1 MFLGRSN
8 EIIPRRAQ
16 AAFTLSEVVI
26 AVGLLAISFVSLYAG
41 MSAGF
46 AMTRVSRESL
56 RATQIMVEK
65 MEGIRLFNWNQ
76 VIASNMIP
84 ATFTER
90 YYPGLGNGQASGI
103 TYTGTIK
110 VTDPGSVNFYPPRSY
125 DTNMRVVSV
134 EIQWQSG
141 NVLRNRRMSTL
152 VSKNGLQNYVYDR

>member
-1 MFLGRSN
+1 MLLSRSN
-8 EIIPRRAQ
+8 EVTARRAQ

-26 AVGLLAISFVSLYAG
+26 AVGLLAISFISLYAG

-46 AMTRVSRESL
+46 AMTRVSRENL

-76 VIASNMIP
+76 VTLSNMIP
-84 ATFTER
+84 STFTER
-90 YYPGLGNGQASGI
+90 YYPGLANGQASGI
-103 TYTGTIK
+103 TYTGTIT
-110 VTDPGSVNFYPPRSY
+110 VTDPASLQFYPPRSY

-134 EIQWQSG
+134 EVRWRSG
-141 NVLRNRRMSTL
+141 DVPRSRRMSTL